1 MLFLYNIIMALTQ
14 NDKDQITRYKIQI
27 EGYRKELENLKK
39 TKKQKSEYWSNMIK
53 NTKDANAKRSH
64 RQSKLSWM
72 NSMDKSL
79 DSKKQQIDRIKE
91 NIMKIKK

>member
-1 MLFLYNIIMALTQ
+1 MALTQ

>member
-1 MLFLYNIIMALTQ
+1 MLFLYNNIMALTQ
-14 NDKDQITRYKIQI
+14 YDKDQITRYKIQI

-39 TKKQKSEYWSNMIK
+39 TKKQKSEYWSNLVK

-72 NSMDKSL
+72 NSMDKSI

-91 NIMKIKK
+91 NIIRIKK

>member
-27 EGYRKELENLKK
+27 EGYRKDLDNLKK
-39 TKKQKSEYWSNMIK
+39 VKKQKSEYWSNLVK

-72 NSMDKSL
+72 NSMDKSI

-91 NIMKIKK
+91 NISKIKK